1 MSFKRN
7 FNTLIVK
14 SNNLKSELSYS
25 SNGIKLHNYDLN
37 NNLISKGKV
46 FNSSNSFSKSFF
58 NVDFLDNSNYKNS
71 NNFVNTLINARK
83 YENDHEK
90 LIIIAGACQSNY
102 EQLIKAGANFASS
115 PKRINIHALDPAI
128 VASSVSL
135 SNRGKPID
143 LINILKKTKY
153 GTDGMGGI
161 ITNGTM
167 YVGYPR

>member
-58 NVDFLDNSNYKNS
+58 NVDFLDKN
-71 NNFVNTLINARK
+71 
-83 YENDHEK
+83 
-90 LIIIAGACQSNY
+90 
-102 EQLIKAGANFASS
+102 
-115 PKRINIHALDPAI
+115 
-128 VASSVSL
+128 
-135 SNRGKPID
+135 
-143 LINILKKTKY
+143 
-153 GTDGMGGI
+153 
-161 ITNGTM
+161 M
-167 YVGYPR
+167 YVCVALTIVFYALWTYEMPNAQISWTIPIFIILLMSYSLDVEGNSDGDPVEVILHDKILIGILILYALFIFGLLYVV